1 MDKIDN
7 NVIGNQVSKDLV
19 KTLTQNIFYK
29 YASFEVASEHIIKG
43 NTLKFSNPKSFN
55 DPFDCN
61 EGLISISNL
70 TNEELEEI
78 IFSSDNINN
87 HPNKDFIQKN
97 KKKIIRKAINRKE
110 IKSLWRKQFEH
121 YRVCCI
127 SKTSQNI
134 LMWSHYADCH
144 KGIAIGF
151 NLPIL
156 NDKFVVYP
164 VTYADKILPIDGYT
178 NVLKV
183 LYYWVTTKSHHWA
196 YEEEF
201 RAINKDGT
209 EYLSF
214 DKEWIKEIIFG
225 CKVPDKEINRTTSMM
240 RKLKYK
246 NFIVKK
252 MIIDEDTFSLKEI
265 IVADIKNFK
274 NKIKNVSKF

>member
-1 MDKIDN
+1 MEKIDN
-7 NVIGNQVSKDLV
+7 NIIGNQVSKDLV
-19 KTLTQNIFYK
+19 KALTQNIFYK
-29 YASFEVASEHIIKG
+29 YASFEIASKNIITD

-55 DPFDCN
+55 DPFDCH
-61 EGLISISNL
+61 EGLINISKL

-78 IFSSDNINN
+78 IFSSDNVNN
-87 HPNKDFIQKN
+87 NPNKDFIQKN
-97 KKKIIRKAINRKE
+97 KKRIIQKVTNKLE

-121 YRVCCI
+121 YRVCCF
-127 SKTSQNI
+127 SKTYHNI

-144 KGIAIGF
+144 KGIVIGF

-178 NVLKV
+178 DVLKV
-183 LYYWVTTKSHHWA
+183 LYYWVTTKSNHWA

-201 RAINKDGT
+201 RAINKDRT

-225 CKVPDKEINRTTSMM
+225 CKVPDKEISKTISMM

-246 NFIVKK
+246 NFMVKK
-252 MIIDEDTFSLKEI
+252 MVIDEDTFSHKEI
-265 IVADIKNFK
+265 VVADIQNFK
-274 NKIKNVSKF
+274 NKTKSR